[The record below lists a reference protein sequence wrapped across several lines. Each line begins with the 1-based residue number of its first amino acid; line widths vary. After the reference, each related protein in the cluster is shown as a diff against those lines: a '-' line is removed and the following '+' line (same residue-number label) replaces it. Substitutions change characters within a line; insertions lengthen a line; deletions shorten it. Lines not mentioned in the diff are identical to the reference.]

1 MYANI
6 YQMRTNKHNFDK
18 NNYISSLKQK
28 NNYQSKPIT
37 GTYLNK
43 RPSSTKYINQPQPK
57 NQNMIYDSSKNIL
70 TKAKPTTN
78 RRTNSS
84 M

>member
-6 YQMRTNKHNFDK
+6 YQMRTNKHNLD
-18 NNYISSLKQK
+18 NNYNYISSIKQK
-28 NNYQSKPIT
+28 NNYQNNKPIT

-43 RPSSTKYINQPQPK
+43 RPSSTKYINQH
-57 NQNMIYDSSKNIL
+57 QNMIYDSSKNII
-70 TKAKPTTN
+70 TKAKPMTN

>member
-18 NNYISSLKQK
+18 NNYNYISSLKQK
-28 NNYQSKPIT
+28 NNYQNNKPIT

-43 RPSSTKYINQPQPK
+43 RPSSTKYIN
-57 NQNMIYDSSKNIL
+57 
-70 TKAKPTTN
+70 
-78 RRTNSS
+78 
-84 M
+84 